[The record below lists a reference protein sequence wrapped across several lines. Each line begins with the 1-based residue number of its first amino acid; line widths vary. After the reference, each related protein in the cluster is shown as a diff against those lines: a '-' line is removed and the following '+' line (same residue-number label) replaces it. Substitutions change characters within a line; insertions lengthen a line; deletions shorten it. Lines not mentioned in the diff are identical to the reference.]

1 MTLETEVVV
10 IGAGAAG
17 LSAARLLAKHGL
29 QTLVLDAASAIG
41 GRIHTLRVPEWRLP
55 VELGAEFV
63 HGRPAPTLTFDELEL
78 TQVPDQRVLAGP
90 PPRPLPDVWKRFAA
104 AMQDAL
110 DAPTSESVLG
120 YLERRALPEPERDL
134 VRMLVEGYH
143 AAELEDVSARVIAED
158 AAANAGGDFRQYRPA
173 RGYDSLLRALEHDLS
188 GGNCRIL
195 LQARVRRIEW
205 QKNSVLVSADR
216 DGDEVE
222 IRARRCVVT
231 ASIGAL
237 RAGPSNGGIDL
248 RPLPDGFDQA
258 LSGLGM
264 GQVVRLVLRFE
275 RAPWLEAASGRVP
288 TFVHVTD
295 APFETFWRQSEP
307 GQEQLTAWAAG
318 PKARELTRMDQA
330 ACVDAALRALAK
342 ATQQSFV
349 SCKDRLL
356 GAHTRDFNSDPLI
369 GGAYSYVRPGA
380 SDPARALREP
390 SAGTLFFAGEA
401 LDLRYPATVAGALG
415 SGEHTARKLLTS
427 WSR

>member
-29 QTLVLDAASAIG
+29 QTLVLEAASAIG

-55 VELGAEFV
+55 IELGAEFV
-63 HGRPAPTLTFDELEL
+63 HGRPAPTLAFDDLEL
-78 TQVPDQRVLAGP
+78 AQVPEQRMLAGP

-104 AMQDAL
+104 AMHDAR
-110 DAPTSESVLG
+110 DAPASESVLG

-143 AAELEDVSARVIAED
+143 AAELADVSARSLAED
-158 AAANAGGDFRQYRPA
+158 AAASAGDFRQYRPA

-195 LQARVRRIEW
+195 LQARVRLIAW
-205 QKNSVLVSADR
+205 QKGSVIVSADR
-216 DGDEVE
+216 DGDELE
-222 IRARRCVVT
+222 IRARRCIVT
-231 ASIGAL
+231 ASVGAL

-275 RAPWLEAASGRVP
+275 RAPWLEAIGGRMP
-288 TFVHVTD
+288 TFMHVTD
-295 APFETFWRQSEP
+295 APFETFWRQSET
-307 GQEQLTAWAAG
+307 GQEQLTAWAGG
-318 PKARELTRMDQA
+318 PKASELARLDAA
-330 ACVDAALRALAK
+330 ACVDAALRSLAK
-342 ATQQSFV
+342 ATQQTFV

-356 GAHTRDFNSDPLI
+356 AAHTRDFSSDPLI

-390 SAGTLFFAGEA
+390 NADTLFFAGEA